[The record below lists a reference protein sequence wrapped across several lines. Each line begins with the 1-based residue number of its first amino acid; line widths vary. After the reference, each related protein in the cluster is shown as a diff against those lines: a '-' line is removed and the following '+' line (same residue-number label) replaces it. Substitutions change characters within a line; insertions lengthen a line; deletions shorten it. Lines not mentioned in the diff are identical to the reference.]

1 MGFLS
6 SLFGV
11 KDRTP
16 SQQTVVQS
24 QKLPPEL
31 APFVKEILGEARDLY
46 RSDIERGYDPYRGQM
61 IAPLTGEEQQA
72 MAGISG
78 LVGTT
83 KPFIE
88 EALATYRT
96 GAEKFTPET
105 AQEYMSPYQ
114 RAVTD
119 IEKREAQTNFERNI
133 MPRFEAEAVKA
144 GGLSGLGSRAGVE
157 AAELQRGQSQLLA
170 DIEAKGLQSA
180 FQNAQ
185 AQFAQQKARER
196 QMAGDIGRT
205 GPALFQAGL
214 AERGAQQTVGEQKR
228 QLAQSALDEAYGK
241 FLEERAFPQQ
251 TLADYSG
258 MVYGN
263 PYARGSSFTQT
274 TSGLPGAPSTGQ
286 QLLGLGL
293 AGLNIYGAGT
303 AGGNP
308 FSAGRAIGNI
318 TGFKKEG
325 GRLAGLSG
333 LPVIKRQGGSYGQYF
348 PKGYDPNREMMSQVQ
363 TTLSQKAP
371 PPPPETVPVPSETVS
386 VQEEEEVE
394 VDPGLGV
401 SPEETIESI
410 MKVDSTP
417 KKNRFKKIESMLD
430 KFNKKYGVKP
440 VDIDAERKAQ
450 EDVSIS
456 ISEEQDRFE
465 AEEANIAKTLLEQN
479 KKAAAEGNDAQ
490 IFRNNMRAIKSAMES
505 PTLATS
511 VIDALAG
518 AGEGAAELEK
528 EIKETNK
535 ELDVQFQE
543 QAKES
548 RSRKSKNLLDK
559 ISRDEGIRQRLA
571 NLPEKERDKF
581 IKGMVSLGTL
591 EKVFA
596 ELDAAEATA
605 KKDATEMY
613 FKLAELGV
621 KQARAIAG
629 DAGLE
634 ASTLPELFRAVMAKA
649 GFSKKVTEEIIRAAQ
664 DPDQPSS
671 SILSKK
677 DALKQIPNVQ

>member
-31 APFVKEILGEARDLY
+31 APFIKEILGEAQDLY
-46 RSDIERGYDPYRGQM
+46 RGEIERGYDPYTGQM

-386 VQEEEEVE
+386 VQEEEVE

>member
-46 RSDIERGYDPYRGQM
+46 RSDIERGYDPYTGQM
-61 IAPLTGEEQQA
+61 IAPLTGDEQKA
-72 MAGISG
+72 MEGISG

-196 QMAGDIGRT
+196 QLAGDIGRT

-386 VQEEEEVE
+386 VQEEEVE

>member
-1 MGFLS
+1 M
-6 SLFGV
+6 
-11 KDRTP
+11 
-16 SQQTVVQS
+16 
-24 QKLPPEL
+24 
-31 APFVKEILGEARDLY
+31 
-46 RSDIERGYDPYRGQM
+46 
-61 IAPLTGEEQQA
+61 
-72 MAGISG
+72 
-78 LVGTT
+78 
-83 KPFIE
+83 
-88 EALATYRT
+88 
-96 GAEKFTPET
+96 
-105 AQEYMSPYQ
+105 
-114 RAVTD
+114 
-119 IEKREAQTNFERNI
+119 
-133 MPRFEAEAVKA
+133 
-144 GGLSGLGSRAGVE
+144 
-157 AAELQRGQSQLLA
+157 
-170 DIEAKGLQSA
+170 QSA

-258 MVYGN
+258 MVFGN
-263 PYARGSSFTQT
+263 RYARGSSFTQT

-386 VQEEEEVE
+386 VQEEEVE

>member
-1 MGFLS
+1 
-6 SLFGV
+6 
-11 KDRTP
+11 
-16 SQQTVVQS
+16 
-24 QKLPPEL
+24 
-31 APFVKEILGEARDLY
+31 
-46 RSDIERGYDPYRGQM
+46 
-61 IAPLTGEEQQA
+61 
-72 MAGISG
+72 
-78 LVGTT
+78 
-83 KPFIE
+83 
-88 EALATYRT
+88 
-96 GAEKFTPET
+96 
-105 AQEYMSPYQ
+105 
-114 RAVTD
+114 
-119 IEKREAQTNFERNI
+119 
-133 MPRFEAEAVKA
+133 
-144 GGLSGLGSRAGVE
+144 
-157 AAELQRGQSQLLA
+157 
-170 DIEAKGLQSA
+170 
-180 FQNAQ
+180 
-185 AQFAQQKARER
+185 
-196 QMAGDIGRT
+196 
-205 GPALFQAGL
+205 
-214 AERGAQQTVGEQKR
+214 
-228 QLAQSALDEAYGK
+228 
-241 FLEERAFPQQ
+241 
-251 TLADYSG
+251 
-258 MVYGN
+258 
-263 PYARGSSFTQT
+263 
-274 TSGLPGAPSTGQ
+274 
-286 QLLGLGL
+286 LGLGL

-303 AGGNP
+303 AGGGG
-308 FSAGRAIGNI
+308 FSLPRAAQNI
-318 TGFKKEG
+318 FGYKAKEG

-333 LPVIKRQGGSYGQYF
+333 LPVIKRQGGSYGLYF
-348 PKGYDPNREMMSQVQ
+348 PKEYDPNREMMVKAQ
-363 TTLSQKAP
+363 TTLSQKA
-371 PPPPETVPVPSETVS
+371 PPPETVPVPSETVS
-386 VQEEEEVE
+386 VQEEEVE
-394 VDPGLGV
+394 VDPGLGIP
-401 SPEETIESI
+401 PEETIESI

-571 NLPEKERDKF
+571 NLPEKVRDKF

-605 KKDATEMY
+605 KKDATEIY
-613 FKLAELGV
+613 FKLAELNV
-621 KQARAIAG
+621 KQARVIAG
-629 DAGLE
+629 DSGLQAG
-634 ASTLPELFRAVMAKA
+634 TLPELFRAVMAKA
-649 GFSKKVTEEIIRAAQ
+649 GYSKQKTEEIIRAAQ
-664 DPDQPSS
+664 DPDQPSP

-677 DALKQIPNVQ
+677 DTLDQIPNVKNVKG

>member
-46 RSDIERGYDPYRGQM
+46 RSDIERGYDPYTGQM

-72 MAGISG
+72 MEGISG

-119 IEKREAQTNFERNI
+119 IEKREAQRQFERNV

-386 VQEEEEVE
+386 VQEEEVE

>member
-46 RSDIERGYDPYRGQM
+46 RSDIERGYDPYTGQM
-61 IAPLTGEEQQA
+61 IAPLTGDEQKA
-72 MAGISG
+72 MEGISG

-386 VQEEEEVE
+386 VQEEEVE

>member
-46 RSDIERGYDPYRGQM
+46 RSDIERGYDPYTGQM

-386 VQEEEEVE
+386 VQEEEVE
-394 VDPGLGV
+394 VDPGLGIP
-401 SPEETIESI
+401 PEETIESI

>member
-46 RSDIERGYDPYRGQM
+46 RSDIERGYDPYTGQM

-214 AERGAQQTVGEQKR
+214 AERGAQQTVGEQK
-228 QLAQSALDEAYGK
+228 D
-241 FLEERAFPQQ
+241 
-251 TLADYSG
+251 
-258 MVYGN
+258 N
-263 PYARGSSFTQT
+263 
-274 TSGLPGAPSTGQ
+274 
-286 QLLGLGL
+286 
-293 AGLNIYGAGT
+293 
-303 AGGNP
+303 
-308 FSAGRAIGNI
+308 
-318 TGFKKEG
+318 
-325 GRLAGLSG
+325 
-333 LPVIKRQGGSYGQYF
+333 
-348 PKGYDPNREMMSQVQ
+348 
-363 TTLSQKAP
+363 
-371 PPPPETVPVPSETVS
+371 
-386 VQEEEEVE
+386 
-394 VDPGLGV
+394 
-401 SPEETIESI
+401 
-410 MKVDSTP
+410 
-417 KKNRFKKIESMLD
+417 
-430 KFNKKYGVKP
+430 
-440 VDIDAERKAQ
+440 
-450 EDVSIS
+450 
-456 ISEEQDRFE
+456 
-465 AEEANIAKTLLEQN
+465 
-479 KKAAAEGNDAQ
+479 
-490 IFRNNMRAIKSAMES
+490 
-505 PTLATS
+505 
-511 VIDALAG
+511 
-518 AGEGAAELEK
+518 
-528 EIKETNK
+528 
-535 ELDVQFQE
+535 
-543 QAKES
+543 
-548 RSRKSKNLLDK
+548 
-559 ISRDEGIRQRLA
+559 
-571 NLPEKERDKF
+571 
-581 IKGMVSLGTL
+581 
-591 EKVFA
+591 
-596 ELDAAEATA
+596 
-605 KKDATEMY
+605 
-613 FKLAELGV
+613 
-621 KQARAIAG
+621 
-629 DAGLE
+629 
-634 ASTLPELFRAVMAKA
+634 
-649 GFSKKVTEEIIRAAQ
+649 
-664 DPDQPSS
+664 
-671 SILSKK
+671 
-677 DALKQIPNVQ
+677 

>member
-46 RSDIERGYDPYRGQM
+46 RSDIERGYDPYTGQM

-119 IEKREAQTNFERNI
+119 IEKREAQRQFERNV

-386 VQEEEEVE
+386 VQEEEVE

>member
-1 MGFLS
+1 MGLLS

-46 RSDIERGYDPYRGQM
+46 RSDIERGYDPYTGQM

-386 VQEEEEVE
+386 VQEEEVE

>member
-46 RSDIERGYDPYRGQM
+46 RSDIERGYDPYTGQM

-386 VQEEEEVE
+386 VQEEEVE

-677 DALKQIPNVQ
+677 RCT

>member
-11 KDRTP
+11 GSRTP

-46 RSDIERGYDPYRGQM
+46 RSDIERGYDPYTGQM
-61 IAPLTGEEQQA
+61 IAPLTGDEQKA
-72 MAGISG
+72 MEGISG

-386 VQEEEEVE
+386 VQEEEVE

>member
-46 RSDIERGYDPYRGQM
+46 RSDIERGNDPYTGQM

-386 VQEEEEVE
+386 VQEEEVE

>member
-46 RSDIERGYDPYRGQM
+46 RSDIERGYDPYTGQM

-157 AAELQRGQSQLLA
+157 AAELQREQSQLLA

-205 GPALFQAGL
+205 GTALFQAGL

-386 VQEEEEVE
+386 VQEEEVE

>member
-46 RSDIERGYDPYRGQM
+46 RSDIERGYDPYTGQM

-78 LVGTT
+78 LVGTPN
-83 KPFIE
+83 PFIE

-386 VQEEEEVE
+386 VQEEEVE

>member
-46 RSDIERGYDPYRGQM
+46 RSDIERGYDPYTGQM

-180 FQNAQ
+180 CQNAQ

-386 VQEEEEVE
+386 VQEEEVE

>member
-46 RSDIERGYDPYRGQM
+46 RSDIERGYDPYTGQM

-386 VQEEEEVE
+386 VQEEEVE